1 LPTGLGLKHTWSL
14 YWSWSKVRSINSI
27 LTIHS
32 LSPLCT
38 GPGPRYGLLIAS
50 SLYTHSLLS
59 VLVLV
64 QGTVY

>member
-38 GPGPRYGLLIAS
+38 GPGQSQR
-50 SLYTHSLLS
+50 
-59 VLVLV
+59 
-64 QGTVY
+64 